1 MLNIKIKI
9 AIRNLFKDRTN
20 TILNIIGL
28 TAAFGSAFL
37 LCVYS
42 LYELS
47 TDEFHKNHES
57 IYKIYTNEQTT
68 KGPKSSDTHPIP
80 FANALQTEVPG
91 IEKIS
96 RYVTGGTLL
105 TYNGNT
111 FRVSSAWVDP
121 PFFDMFSFPISKG
134 NKTTPITDKN
144 SIVLNQKMAN
154 TIFAQEMAIGKTVI
168 IQRDGVEVPLTVSAI
183 LEEIPSATSMNFQ
196 AVYNFENLPD
206 AYYANNLDRWD
217 NQNHAVYTKLAPE
230 ITPEKFEA
238 STKDFSNLHFAEVIA
253 NSKRDG
259 AKPDANGN
267 FRQLKLLPLKD
278 ESFVINKNGLI
289 TVDRSSQ
296 YFVLGIAFLILFIA
310 SVNFINMNLAKSM
323 NRLREVG
330 IRKTLG
336 AKKMEIL
343 LQFWSESMMVYGIAF
358 IFGGLLSYILIKPFQ
373 ILFET
378 KASFISISNPSIIL
392 GTLISILL
400 ITLIAGGYPAFTLSR
415 LKTLHAVKG
424 KLEANGKNIIRNVL
438 IIVQFSIAIFLIGG
452 TLILWQ
458 QLDYLRNKDLGFNK
472 EQVIAFPLNTKQE
485 RKKALQLFRDEFS
498 GNPDILSVTAS
509 DNILGLGKDGTM
521 MTSVISFD
529 YKNRLIATHMLSVD
543 YDYPE
548 TLDIEFIKGRS
559 FNRNFQSDSVAVVIN
574 EAMARELAEKNPME
588 AHLILGDNSTRFSI
602 IGVVKD
608 FNFQNVDQQ
617 IAPITFFLGDS
628 TLRYVYVKVAPN
640 NLLKTYEYVKE
651 TWNKMEPN
659 TAFLGSFLDENI
671 DRSLKRERTMMTM
684 IGSGSILAIILSC
697 FGLLALSLLVVSQ
710 RQKEIGI
717 RKVIGGSLS
726 SLVILLTKDFL
737 QLVIVAFFIATP
749 LAWYAAHQWL
759 QNYAYRIDLN
769 LWTFLVAGGIAL
781 IIAVFTIIFGTVKA
795 ALKNPVESL
804 KME

>member
-1 MLNIKIKI
+1 MLNINLKI
-9 AIRNLFKDRTN
+9 AIRNLFKDRIN
-20 TILNIIGL
+20 TIFNIIGL

-37 LCVYS
+37 LCLYS

-47 TDEFHKNHES
+47 IDEFHKNHES
-57 IYKIYTNEQTT
+57 IYKIYTNEQTN
-68 KGPKSSDTHPIP
+68 KGPKSGDAHPIP

-91 IEKIS
+91 IAQIT
-96 RYVTGGTLL
+96 RYVASGTLL
-105 TYNGNT
+105 TYNGNS

-121 PFFDMFSFPISKG
+121 PFFEMFSFPILKG
-134 NKTTPITDKN
+134 NKTTPINDKN
-144 SIVLNQKMAN
+144 SIVLTKKMAN
-154 TIFAQEMAIGKTVI
+154 TIFSKEIAIGKTVI

-183 LEEIPSATSMNFQ
+183 LEEIPAATSMNFE
-196 AVYNFENLPD
+196 AVFNFENLPD
-206 AYYANNLDRWD
+206 AYYANNLDRWE
-217 NQNHAVYTKLAPE
+217 NQNHSVYVMLGPE
-230 ITPEKFEA
+230 ISPEKFEA
-238 STKDFSNLHFAEVIA
+238 STKDFSNLHFAEVIT

-259 AKPDANGN
+259 AKPDVNGN

-278 ESFVINKNGLI
+278 ESFVIIRNGLFA
-289 TVDRSSQ
+289 VDRSSQ

-310 SVNFINMNLAKSM
+310 SVNFINMSLAKSM

-336 AKKMEIL
+336 AKKVGIL
-343 LQFWSESMMVYGIAF
+343 FPFWCESMMVYGIAF
-358 IFGGLLSYILIKPFQ
+358 IFGGLLSYVLLKPFQ
-373 ILFET
+373 TLFET
-378 KASFISISNPSIIL
+378 KASFISISNPTIIL

-415 LKTLHAVKG
+415 LKTLLAVKG
-424 KLEANGKNIIRNVL
+424 KLEGNGKNRIRNVL
-438 IIVQFSIAIFLIGG
+438 IIVQFGIAIFLIGG
-452 TLILWQ
+452 TLVLWQ

-498 GNPDILSVTAS
+498 RNPDILSVTAS
-509 DNILGLGKDGTM
+509 DNILGRGKDGTLI
-521 MTSVISFD
+521 TSIMSFD

-574 EAMARELAEKNPME
+574 EAMAKELAEKNPLE

-602 IGVVKD
+602 IGVIKD
-608 FNFQNVDQQ
+608 FNFQKVDQK
-617 IAPITFFLGDS
+617 IAPITFFLNDS
-628 TLRYVYVKVAPN
+628 SLRYVYVKVAAN
-640 NLLKTYEYVKE
+640 NLLKTYDYIEEIWHKL
-651 TWNKMEPN
+651 EPD

-717 RKVIGGSLS
+717 RKVVGGSVT
-726 SLVILLTKDFL
+726 SLVILMTKDFL
-737 QLVIVAFFIATP
+737 QLVVVAFVISTP
-749 LAWYAAHQWL
+749 IAWYATNQWL

-769 LWTFLVAGGIAL
+769 FSTFLFAGGIAL
-781 IIAVFTIIFGTVKA
+781 IIAVLTIIFGTIQA